1 MDRTPSP
8 PVSLANLYDS
18 GLPKPAT
25 APQPVRKS
33 ARFETG
39 LRVHWARFKHHL
51 STGSALSESVQDAE
65 STEASSTYRRYVE
78 KHGKPPLED
87 APLDD
92 GPVDEIVVDNQFLVP
107 GEKSVTQPSE
117 AGDKHPSVD
126 PSHQHTEPRLN
137 SHGVTTSDSYFESI
151 VNSFWDRNAAL
162 ICIRYRILPF
172 LWRFFRQ
179 VLALAFHDPEA
190 EAHYLKERYYTKK
203 RLAFFTS
210 LFFVL
215 NWALAC
221 ALVPRPFRTIDYAFY
236 YGIATAM
243 TIPGPFFILFD
254 GYRRAPVAY
263 QIWLT
268 FQTYMWAYCNVL
280 FIHLCGF
287 HGQRSYWSCGEND
300 FIGLFYYSAGFPV
313 LALFGM
319 HQHRFPALVGAVCF
333 AVLLGALSLP
343 WRTSWVHNFINSVV
357 FQVFV
362 LYLHFMYE
370 SAERRLH
377 KLRDQLKTQYRT
389 TQKAQVSE
397 RKAADSKRRLTS
409 YIFHEVRV
417 PLNTALLATQN
428 MAAEMTLSREH
439 DVEFNALEGSL
450 SMMSKVLNDVLDFNR
465 MDRHVLARISFG
477 SSVDFGSA
485 SHVFKPYAFH
495 TVMRSMLVPLQLAA
509 DARGL
514 ELVSEFDPA
523 IDETIRK
530 ANRGNEVKRRASSE
544 KGKELEDDEEAI
556 VIGDEMR
563 LRQIITNLA
572 SNAAKFTE
580 SGGKIFIR
588 TKLVAAPT
596 RPSPLPANL
605 AASGASGA
613 SADVDSPTPSSKGG
627 VSYDEEKKVA
637 SRDMASQ
644 HSRQSHQ
651 SGGKDRGHH
660 NGDVHSRERPVEQI
674 VVRIEVEDTG
684 VGIRRKDLVDNRLFT
699 AFNQTEVGRL
709 QGGKGTG
716 LGLAREWPL
725 WLRMQGEANV
735 WSAAVVR
742 HIVKL
747 SGGRLGVKSERDVG
761 SMFWVELSLGVGRR
775 VNNALARNKSKDDAL
790 TNIACSRIVERSG
803 FVLDASQGVGD
814 HCDRTQSALVDTS
827 SELGFVP
834 TLPIESNAALKTI
847 MEHGGMVE
855 LASRRPRATGA
866 NEVPIVVT
874 RSMDAT
880 DVSVVANASITSPVP
895 PNEAP
900 KNASEALNTESASSA
915 PPAPESAVTEQ
926 TPSTGAPTSQQQPGF
941 VPLPSRKRF
950 DFPPTDAP
958 IDKPIDSGSG
968 ASGSNLASNV
978 LNVLVVDDDPLTRKL
993 MTRMLTRLGCVC
1005 ETAENGLI
1013 ALEMLLGPM
1022 AGTTSTGDVPPPS
1035 SRSASPAVGGPS
1047 TSKYAVVFLDNHGLE
1062 VMRQLRSLGRQ
1073 DFVVGVTG
1081 NALKEDQE
1089 EYYEAGVDQVLT
1101 KPVLE
1106 RSLKQMLVMAD
1117 ERRRAQRSPP
1127 APSQS

>member
-1 MDRTPSP
+1 MYRTPSP
-8 PVSLANLYDS
+8 SVASVDDAA
-18 GLPKPAT
+18 LPKPAT
-25 APQPVRKS
+25 APQPARKA
-33 ARFETG
+33 ARFETAG

-51 STGSALSESVQDAE
+51 STGSALSESVLDATAE

-78 KHGKPPLED
+78 KNGKPPPGS
-87 APLDD
+87 APVDD
-92 GPVDEIVVDNQFLVP
+92 GPVDEVVVDNQ
-107 GEKSVTQPSE
+107 SVTQPSE
-117 AGDKHPSVD
+117 AGDNRHLSGD
-126 PSHQHTEPRLN
+126 LPSHQHNTETRLN
-137 SHGVTTSDSYFESI
+137 SHGIPASDSYFEGTVS
-151 VNSFWDRNAAL
+151 SFWDRSPIL
-162 ICIRYRILPF
+162 VCIRYRILPF
-172 LWRFFRQ
+172 LWRFFN
-179 VLALAFHDPEA
+179 LSFHDPEA

-203 RLAFFTS
+203 RLAFFAS
-210 LFFVL
+210 LFFIL
-215 NWALAC
+215 NWVLAC
-221 ALVPRPFRTIDYAFY
+221 ALVPRPFETIDYVFY

-243 TIPGPFFILFD
+243 TIPGPFLIIFD

-268 FQTYMWAYCNVL
+268 LQTYMWAFYNLL

-287 HGQRSYWSCGEND
+287 YGQHSYWPCGRRD
-300 FIGLFYYSAGFPV
+300 FLGLFYYSTGLPV

-319 HQHRFPALVGAVCF
+319 HQHRFPAFRSCF
-333 AVLLGALSLP
+333 
-343 WRTSWVHNFINSVV
+343 TST
-357 FQVFV
+357 
-362 LYLHFMYE
+362 LCT
-370 SAERRLH
+370 RL
-377 KLRDQLKTQYRT
+377 QS
-389 TQKAQVSE
+389 AQVSE

-428 MAAEMTLSREH
+428 MAAAMTLSGEH

-465 MDRHVLARISFG
+465 MDRHV
-477 SSVDFGSA
+477 SVS
-485 SHVFKPYAFH
+485 KPYAFH
-495 TVMRSMLVPLQLAA
+495 TVMRSMLVPLRLAA

-530 ANRGNEVKRRASSE
+530 ANRWDEARRTAGDE
-544 KGKELEDDEEAI
+544 KPKAEDEKITEDDEEEEAI

-588 TKLVAAPT
+588 TKLVSAPT
-596 RPSPLPANL
+596 RPNPLPSNS
-605 AASGASGA
+605 AASGISGA
-613 SADVDSPTPSSKGG
+613 SAGLGSTTSSKGETAH
-627 VSYDEEKKVA
+627 DEEKATV
-637 SRDMASQ
+637 SRDMASY
-644 HSRQSHQ
+644 HSRQSHH
-651 SGGKDRGHH
+651 SSEKDRSHH
-660 NGDVHSRERPVEQI
+660 NENGHARERQVEQI

-684 VGIRRKDLVDNRLFT
+684 VGIRRKDLVDNRLFS

-716 LGLAREWPL
+716 LGLAL
-725 WLRMQGEANV
+725 
-735 WSAAVVR
+735 VR

-747 SGGRLGVKSERDVG
+747 SGGRLGVKSQRDIG

-790 TNIACSRIVERSG
+790 TNIARSRIIERSG
-803 FVLDASQGVGD
+803 FVLDASQGVGGHHD
-814 HCDRTQSALVDTS
+814 ITPSTIVSTPSDI
-827 SELGFVP
+827 GFVP

-855 LASRRPRATGA
+855 LASRRPRAAGA
-866 NEVPIVVT
+866 NDVPIVVT
-874 RSMDAT
+874 RTMGKADT
-880 DVSVVANASITSPVP
+880 SVIANAVTSPITSPTEEPDNPTDETTAPAPAISGLPAPDLTVP
-895 PNEAP
+895 EP
-900 KNASEALNTESASSA
+900 T
-915 PPAPESAVTEQ
+915 PPAG
-926 TPSTGAPTSQQQPGF
+926 TPTVQQRPGF
-941 VPLPSRKRF
+941 VTMPSRKKF
-950 DFPPTDAP
+950 DFPPSDP
-958 IDKPIDSGSG
+958 SNDKPGSTGSVGSGSTI
-968 ASGSNLASNV
+968 APNV

-1005 ETAENGLI
+1005 DTAENGLL
-1013 ALEMLLGPM
+1013 ALELLLGPM
-1022 AGTTSTGDVPPPS
+1022 AGTPSSGDLPPS
-1035 SRSASPAVGGPS
+1035 SSRSESPVVGALT
-1047 TSKYAVVFLDNHGLE
+1047 TSKYAVVFLDNQYVSCGLE

-1117 ERRRAQRSPP
+1117 ERRRAQRTATTP
-1127 APSQS
+1127 AQS

>member
-8 PVSLANLYDS
+8 PVSLASLSDS

-51 STGSALSESVQDAE
+51 NTGSVLSESVQDAE

-78 KHGKPPLED
+78 KYGKPPPGD

-107 GEKSVTQPSE
+107 GE
-117 AGDKHPSVD
+117 
-126 PSHQHTEPRLN
+126 N
-137 SHGVTTSDSYFESI
+137 
-151 VNSFWDRNAAL
+151 
-162 ICIRYRILPF
+162 
-172 LWRFFRQ
+172 
-179 VLALAFHDPEA
+179 LAFHDPEA

-215 NWALAC
+215 NWVLAC

-236 YGIATAM
+236 YGIATVM

-268 FQTYMWAYCNVL
+268 LQTYMWAFYNVL

-287 HGQRSYWSCGEND
+287 YGQHSYWSCGNHD

-333 AVLLGALSLP
+333 AVLMGGLVLP
-343 WRTSWVHNFINSVV
+343 WRTSWVRNFINFVV
-357 FQVFV
+357 FQAFV

-377 KLRDQLKTQYRT
+377 KLRDQLKTQYRA

-530 ANRGNEVKRRASSE
+530 ANRGDELKRRASSE
-544 KGKELEDDEEAI
+544 KGRELEDDEEAM

-588 TKLVAAPT
+588 TKLVATST

-605 AASGASGA
+605 AASAASAA

-627 VSYDEEKKVA
+627 VSYDEEKKIA
-637 SRDMASQ
+637 SRDVASQ
-644 HSRQSHQ
+644 HSRQ

-660 NGDVHSRERPVEQI
+660 NGDAHSRERPVEQI

-735 WSAAVVR
+735 WSGAVVR

-747 SGGRLGVKSERDVG
+747 SGGRLGVKSERDAG

-790 TNIACSRIVERSG
+790 INIARSHISERSG

-814 HCDRTQSALVDTS
+814 HYDRAPSTLVDTP

-855 LASRRPRATGA
+855 LASRRPRATSA

-880 DVSVVANASITSPVP
+880 DASIVANASITSPVP

-900 KNASEALNTESASSA
+900 KNASGALSTESASA
-915 PPAPESAVTEQ
+915 PPAAESAVTER
-926 TPSTGAPTSQQQPGF
+926 TPSTGAPASQRRPGP

-950 DFPPTDAP
+950 DSPPTDA
-958 IDKPIDSGSG
+958 PIDSGSG

-1005 ETAENGLI
+1005 EMAENGLI

-1022 AGTTSTGDVPPPS
+1022 AGTPSTGDVPPPS

-1047 TSKYAVVFLDNHGLE
+1047 TSKYAVVFLDNQMPLCSGLE

-1106 RSLKQMLVMAD
+1106 RSLKQVLVMAG

-1127 APSQS
+1127 TPSQS

>member
-1 MDRTPSP
+1 MSRTSSP
-8 PVSLANLYDS
+8 PASLAS
-18 GLPKPAT
+18 VSESPLPKPAT
-25 APQPVRKS
+25 APQHVRKT
-33 ARFETG
+33 RFQTG
-39 LRVHWARFKHHL
+39 LRVHWARFKKHL
-51 STGSALSESVQDAE
+51 STGSALSESIQDATAD
-65 STEASSTYRRYVE
+65 STEGSSTYRRYVE
-78 KHGKPPLED
+78 KHGKPPPGD
-87 APLDD
+87 APLDN

-117 AGDKHPSVD
+117 PGDKHPSVD
-126 PSHQHTEPRLN
+126 PSRQHNTEPRLN
-137 SHGVTTSDSYFESI
+137 SHGVPASDSYFEST
-151 VNSFWDRNAAL
+151 VHSFWDHNAVL
-162 ICIRYRILPF
+162 VCFRYRILPF
-172 LWRFFRQ
+172 LWRFFC
-179 VLALAFHDPEA
+179 LAFHDPEA

-203 RLAFFTS
+203 RLAFFAS

-215 NWALAC
+215 NWILAC
-221 ALVPRPFRTIDYAFY
+221 ALVPRPFETIDYVFY
-236 YGIATAM
+236 YGFSTVM
-243 TIPGPFFILFD
+243 TIPGPFFVLFD
-254 GYRRAPVAY
+254 GYRRAPIAY
-263 QIWLT
+263 QVWLT
-268 FQTYMWAYCNVL
+268 VQTYMWAFYNVL

-287 HGQRSYWSCGEND
+287 YGQHSYWSCGTRD
-300 FIGLFYYSAGFPV
+300 FLGLFYYSAGFPV

-319 HQHRFPALVGAVCF
+319 HQHRFPALVSAVCF
-333 AVLLGALSLP
+333 AIIMGVLVLP
-343 WRTSWVHNFINSVV
+343 WRPTWARNLINFIV
-357 FQVFV
+357 FQAFV

-370 SAERRLH
+370 TAERRLH
-377 KLRDQLKTQYRT
+377 KLRDQLKTQYRA

-465 MDRHVLARISFG
+465 MDSGRFE
-477 SSVDFGSA
+477 SVS
-485 SHVFKPYAFH
+485 KPYAFH

-530 ANRGNEVKRRASSE
+530 ANRGDEAKRRASGE
-544 KGKELEDDEEAI
+544 KGKELGDDEEEEAI
-556 VIGDEMR
+556 VLGDEMR

-580 SGGKIFIR
+580 AGGKIFIR
-588 TKLVAAPT
+588 TKLVAAPA
-596 RPSPLPANL
+596 RPNPLPTNS
-605 AASGASGA
+605 AASGVSGV
-613 SADVDSPTPSSKGG
+613 SAGAGSPTSSSKNGPAQ
-627 VSYDEEKKVA
+627 DEEKKIG
-637 SRDMASQ
+637 SREMASH

-651 SGGKDRGHH
+651 SGERDRGYVG
-660 NGDVHSRERPVEQI
+660 GDGQSRERPIEQI

-716 LGLAREWPL
+716 LGLAL
-725 WLRMQGEANV
+725 
-735 WSAAVVR
+735 VR

-747 SGGRLGVKSERDVG
+747 SGGRLGVKSQRDVG

-790 TNIACSRIVERSG
+790 SNIARSQTVGRSG
-803 FVLDASQGVGD
+803 FVLDTSQGVGD
-814 HCDRTQSALVDTS
+814 HLDRTPSTLVGTPPEIS
-827 SELGFVP
+827 FVP

-855 LASRRPRATGA
+855 LASRRPRATGT

-874 RSMDAT
+874 RSMGVADTSA
-880 DVSVVANASITSPVP
+880 VANAPIPSPAIP
-895 PNEAP
+895 PDEAP
-900 KNASEALNTESASSA
+900 NNVPELPGAESA
-915 PPAPESAVTEQ
+915 PPAPPAPDLTVTEP
-926 TPSTGAPTSQQQPGF
+926 TPPTSPPIPQQRPSF

-950 DFPPTDAP
+950 DFPPTDVP
-958 IDKPIDSGSG
+958 SDKPVSSGSG
-968 ASGSNLASNV
+968 ASSSNLASNV

-1005 ETAENGLI
+1005 ETAENGLL
-1013 ALEMLLGPM
+1013 ALEMLLCPM
-1022 AGTTSTGDVPPPS
+1022 AGTPLTGDIPPS
-1035 SRSASPAVGGPS
+1035 SSRSGTPPVGAPP
-1047 TSKYAVVFLDNHGLE
+1047 TSKYAVVFLDNQMPLCSGVE
-1062 VMRQLRSLGRQ
+1062 VVRQLRSLGRQ

-1081 NALKEDQE
+1081 NALREDQE
-1089 EYYEAGVDQVLT
+1089 EYYEAGVDHVLT

-1117 ERRRAQRSPP
+1117 ERRRAQRNPP
-1127 APSQS
+1127 APPQP

>member
-1 MDRTPSP
+1 MYRTPSP
-8 PVSLANLYDS
+8 PLS
-18 GLPKPAT
+18 GASMSDEALPKPAT
-25 APQPVRKS
+25 QTQARKNT
-33 ARFETG
+33 RFDTG
-39 LRVHWARFKHHL
+39 LRVHWARFKSHL
-51 STGSALSESVQDAE
+51 NTGSALSESVLDASGAE

-78 KHGKPPLED
+78 KTGRSTPGPGQV
-87 APLDD
+87 PLDE
-92 GPVDEIVVDNQFLVP
+92 GPVDEVVVDNQFLVA

-117 AGDKHPSVD
+117 LGDRPGQIDRPHSN
-126 PSHQHTEPRLN
+126 QLTTEPRLN
-137 SHGVTTSDSYFESI
+137 SHGVPASDSYFEST
-151 VNSFWDRNAAL
+151 VNSFWDHNAFL

-172 LWRFFRQ
+172 LWRFFD
-179 VLALAFHDPEA
+179 LSFHDPEA
-190 EAHYLKERYYTKK
+190 ESHYLKERYYTKK
-203 RLAFFTS
+203 RLAFFSS
-210 LFFVL
+210 LFFIL
-215 NWALAC
+215 NWVLAC
-221 ALVPRPFRTIDYAFY
+221 ALLPRPFVTMDLVFY
-236 YGIATAM
+236 YGVAPALTV
-243 TIPGPFFILFD
+243 PGPFFILFD
-254 GYRRAPVAY
+254 GYRRAPVLY

-268 FQTYMWAYCNVL
+268 TQTYVWAFYNIL

-287 HGQRSYWSCGEND
+287 YGQHSHWSCGHRD
-300 FIGLFYYSAGFPV
+300 FLGLFYFATGLPV

-319 HQHRFPALVGAVCF
+319 HQHRFPAFVSAVCF
-333 AVLLGALSLP
+333 AAIMGGLVLP
-343 WRTSWVHNFINSVV
+343 WRISWVRNLINFIIYQG
-357 FQVFV
+357 FL

-370 SAERRLH
+370 TAERRLH
-377 KLRDQLKTQYRT
+377 KLRDQLKTQYRA

-465 MDRHVLARISFG
+465 MDSGRFE
-477 SSVDFGSA
+477 SVS
-485 SHVFKPYAFH
+485 KPYAFH
-495 TVMRSMLVPLQLAA
+495 TVMRSMLVPLKLAA

-514 ELVSEFDPA
+514 DLVSEFDPM
-523 IDETIRK
+523 IDETIRR
-530 ANRGNEVKRRASSE
+530 ANRGDEVKRGMGDE
-544 KGKELEDDEEAI
+544 KDRDEDDDEEAI

-580 SGGKIFIR
+580 SGGRIFIR
-588 TKLVAAPT
+588 TKLVAAPA
-596 RPSPLPANL
+596 RPNPLSSNS
-605 AASGASGA
+605 AASGASVVGSGVESSA
-613 SADVDSPTPSSKGG
+613 SSAGVTSPI
-627 VSYDEEKKVA
+627 DEEKGLPMRDIGDHGHSQ
-637 SRDMASQ
+637 SRSHS
-644 HSRQSHQ
+644 HSRQSMEK
-651 SGGKDRGHH
+651 GKADGHA
-660 NGDVHSRERPVEQI
+660 REREREKDKEKPLEQI

-684 VGIRRKDLVDNRLFT
+684 VGIRRKDLVDNRLFS

-716 LGLAREWPL
+716 LGLAL
-725 WLRMQGEANV
+725 
-735 WSAAVVR
+735 VR

-747 SGGRLGVKSERDVG
+747 SGGRLGVKSQRDVG

-775 VNNALARNKSKDDAL
+775 VNNAIARNKSKDDAL
-790 TNIACSRIVERSG
+790 TNISRSQFLGRSA
-803 FVLDASQGVGD
+803 FVLDASQGVG
-814 HCDRTQSALVDTS
+814 QSGEHHDITPSTLVGTPSDA
-827 SELGFVP
+827 GFMP

-855 LASRRPRATGA
+855 LASRRPRATAGP

-874 RSMDAT
+874 RSMGTADT
-880 DVSVVANASITSPVP
+880 TVMANASTTNPTVPPDETTPTPEITSSDPNNPAHPTTSNLPAPDLKVTEPTP
-895 PNEAP
+895 P
-900 KNASEALNTESASSA
+900 TA
-915 PPAPESAVTEQ
+915 PPA
-926 TPSTGAPTSQQQPGF
+926 QQQQRPSF
-941 VPLPSRKRF
+941 MALPSRQRF
-950 DFPPTDAP
+950 DFPPTDLPGDKAASNGAAP
-958 IDKPIDSGSG
+958 P
-968 ASGSNLASNV
+968 AAPATNV
-978 LNVLVVDDDPLTRKL
+978 LNVLIVDDDPLTRKL

-1022 AGTTSTGDVPPPS
+1022 TGTPSTGDVPTS
-1035 SRSASPAVGGPS
+1035 STRSESPLVGTAPL
-1047 TSKYAVVFLDNHGLE
+1047 SKYAVVFLDNQMPLCSGLE
-1062 VMRQLRSLGRQ
+1062 VMRQLRSFGRQ

-1117 ERRRAQRSPP
+1117 ERRRAQRSGIT
-1127 APSQS
+1127 PS